1 MTATT
6 GRHRAGTRST
16 PPGDRAPTPLG
27 SVTIQLL
34 ETARTASGD
43 AIVETVHS
51 HGCRLR
57 NTVGVCHHE
66 RVKASRILRPLGV
79 ALALTWLLQS
89 TAITPPS
96 ASAEPC
102 PDVQVLFARGT
113 DEAPGL
119 GETGQSF
126 VDALRSRL
134 PERSLNVYPVNYPAT
149 NDWPTGVQGI
159 RDAASHIEATAAT
172 CPKTKM
178 VLSGFSQ
185 GAAVMAFTTADT
197 IPDGVD
203 GTDVPRPMPP
213 EMADHV
219 AAVVLFGTPNERA
232 MNFLGQPAVVIG
244 PAYTAKTIQLCT
256 PEDPVCSEGLNFSA
270 HAPDAYGGIV
280 DEGAAYAA
288 NRL

>member
-1 MTATT
+1 M
-6 GRHRAGTRST
+6 GGVNT
-16 PPGDRAPTPLG
+16 P
-27 SVTIQLL
+27 
-34 ETARTASGD
+34 
-43 AIVETVHS
+43 
-51 HGCRLR
+51 
-57 NTVGVCHHE
+57 
-66 RVKASRILRPLGV
+66 RILRTLGV

-89 TAITPPS
+89 TATTPPS
-96 ASAEPC
+96 AAAEPC

-113 DEAPGL
+113 DEAPGI

-126 VDALRSRL
+126 VNALRSRL
-134 PERSLNVYPVNYPAT
+134 PERSLDVYPVNYPAS

-159 RDAASHIEATAAT
+159 RDAADHIQTTASA
-172 CPKTKM
+172 CPTTKM
-178 VLSGFSQ
+178 VLGGFSQ
-185 GAAVMAFTTADT
+185 GAAVMGFTTAAA

-213 EMADHV
+213 EVADHV

-244 PAYTAKTIQLCT
+244 PGYMGKTIQLCA
-256 PEDPVCSEGLNFSA
+256 PEDPVCSEGMNFSA
-270 HAPDAYGGIV
+270 HSPDVYDGIA